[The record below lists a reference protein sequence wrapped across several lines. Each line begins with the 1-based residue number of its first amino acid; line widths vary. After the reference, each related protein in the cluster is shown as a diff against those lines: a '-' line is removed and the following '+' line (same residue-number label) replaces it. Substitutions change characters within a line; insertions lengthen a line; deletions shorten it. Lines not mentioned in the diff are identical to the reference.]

1 MEEIGRVPP
10 VPVESQPL
18 PQSIAPAAPE
28 STPTPKPAPQP
39 QQPPIREKTPVLGD
53 APASMQREMPGISLS
68 FLVYSDNAA
77 ERMVSIN
84 GKMMR
89 EGQQISE
96 DTKLDEITP
105 NGVILNYRGYRF
117 HKNLF

>member
-1 MEEIGRVPP
+1 LPAGPQAAPEPQQLPVKEKPP
-10 VPVESQPL
+10 VPGNP
-18 PQSIAPAAPE
+18 
-28 STPTPKPAPQP
+28 
-39 QQPPIREKTPVLGD
+39 
-53 APASMQREMPGISLS
+53 PASVQREMPGISLS

-89 EGQQISE
+89 EGQEISP
-96 DTKLDEITP
+96 DMKLDEITP
-105 NGVILNYRGYRF
+105 NGVILSYRGHRF